1 MCVLYSS
8 YLRFRSAYGPV
19 TLYGEL
25 RLVGIHVLRKTQAL
39 RMLCK
44 FPKSCT
50 WLVNDERQ
58 PIELTFLK
66 GYSNLTGAPRH
77 C

>member
-25 RLVGIHVLRKTQAL
+25 RLVGIHVSTQNSGFKDA
-39 RMLCK
+39 
-44 FPKSCT
+44 
-50 WLVNDERQ
+50 V
-58 PIELTFLK
+58 
-66 GYSNLTGAPRH
+66 
-77 C
+77 